1 MYVPTRSVV
10 YVRIP
15 INVYVCLV
23 VLAPLQIVGEKL
35 VLAGNVDPMVL
46 YCGEEVI
53 RKSVHDCIGQA
64 KGRHVLNLGHG
75 ATDPIHPH
83 WS

>member
-1 MYVPTRSVV
+1 MVF
-10 YVRIP
+10 I
-15 INVYVCLV
+15 L
-23 VLAPLQIVGEKL
+23 LQIVGDKM

-64 KGRHVLNLGHG
+64 KGKHVLNLGHG
-75 ATDPIHPH
+75 MALFAVRCCCAKWIRFV
-83 WS
+83 SKRKNNIMCLLYY

>member
-1 MYVPTRSVV
+1 M
-10 YVRIP
+10 
-15 INVYVCLV
+15 
-23 VLAPLQIVGEKL
+23 

-64 KGRHVLNLGHG
+64 KGKHVLNLGHG
-75 ATDPIHPH
+75 MAPFAVRCCYAKWIRFVSKRINNIMVLIVLLIVMKG
-83 WS
+83 WRRIRQS